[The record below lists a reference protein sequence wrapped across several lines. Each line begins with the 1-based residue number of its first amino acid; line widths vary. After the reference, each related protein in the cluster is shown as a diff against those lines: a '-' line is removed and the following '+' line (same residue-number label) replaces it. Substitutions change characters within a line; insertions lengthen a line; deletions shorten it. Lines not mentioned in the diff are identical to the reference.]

1 MKYILNVLFY
11 IIIFSFSIG
20 AVFNSIHPLVDTM
33 VFTSVFFS
41 GLGLIMRIN
50 PPKIFKYYYFLIPLF
65 IFVIMRATL
74 YDYINMGNIINFFFK
89 PIKILLIP
97 YAAVVIVELIS
108 RYNKNYKKFIL
119 NALHFSFII
128 NALVIL
134 LMFYNPSFKDA
145 VYAYTTTGKYRS
157 SVEYM
162 FRMGAF
168 SGATGGAILSVV
180 QAFGTILSYFL
191 LQKSSKLTS
200 KIYYIL
206 SFVLCTYA
214 TTLVGRSGLW
224 AIIILLPFSMLLTN
238 RKKIKYAVAQISIIG
253 IIAVSGIGIIT
264 GFINSLGSQ
273 DPLARSLGRTF
284 STFME
289 YEESGKFEDQTV
301 GELQNHFLFPND
313 WETILV
319 GNPEHQILTQY
330 DRTLKSDIGYIR
342 DLWSYGFIG
351 SFIYIL
357 PVIIILLKTIRNKL
371 FSVEGM
377 AFIMITLS
385 MFIFNA
391 KEGVMYTRM
400 VFSIYS
406 ILFAL
411 TYFVDKKNVNKV
423 ELKS

>member
-20 AVFNSIHPLVDTM
+20 AVFNSIHPLVDTI

-41 GLGLIMRIN
+41 GLGLVMRIN
-50 PPKIFKYYYFLIPLF
+50 PPKIFKYYYFLVPLF
-65 IFVIMRATL
+65 IFTIMRATL
-74 YDYINMGNIINFFFK
+74 YEHINIGNIITFFFQ
-89 PIKILLIP
+89 PIKILVIP
-97 YAAVVIVELIS
+97 YAAIVIVELIS
-108 RYNKNYKKFIL
+108 RYNENYKSFIL

-128 NALVIL
+128 NAVVIL

-168 SGATGGAILSVV
+168 SGATGGAILSIV
-180 QAFGTILSYFL
+180 QAFGAILSYL
-191 LQKSSKLTS
+191 LLHKSSKLTS
-200 KIYYIL
+200 KVYYIISL
-206 SFVLCTYA
+206 ALCVYA
-214 TTLVGRSGLW
+214 TTLIGRSGLW
-224 AIIILLPFSMLLTN
+224 SIIILLPFSMLLAN
-238 RKKIKYAVAQISIIG
+238 RKKIKYAIAQISIIG
-253 IIAVSGIGIIT
+253 IIAVSGLGMVV
-264 GFINSLGSQ
+264 GFINSLDSQ

-284 STFME
+284 NTFIK
-289 YEESGKFEDQTV
+289 YDESGKFEDKTV
-301 GELQNHFLFPND
+301 GELQNHLIFPSD

-319 GNPEHQILTQY
+319 GNPEHLILTQY

-342 DLWSYGFIG
+342 DLWSYGFFGAIL
-351 SFIYIL
+351 YML
-357 PVIIILLKTIRNKL
+357 PVIIILHKTVKNKV
-371 FSVEGM
+371 FSIEGM
-377 AFIMITLS
+377 AFIAITLS

-391 KEGVMYTRM
+391 KEGLMYTRM

-411 TYFVDKKNVNKV
+411 TYIKN
-423 ELKS
+423 KSIIK